1 MPHSSDRAPKAGPE
15 VPTLRA
21 IFDEYSA
28 FVWRTLRHLGVP
40 ERDVED
46 VCQEVFVVIHRK
58 LESFEGRSTIR
69 TWVYGICLRTASD
82 YRRRAHVRREQTVDE
97 VPTESAEPAQE
108 REAERSRQR
117 RRLLELLDQLDD
129 DKREVFVLYEIEELE
144 MKDIAAAMGTPLQTA
159 YSRLRAARQQL
170 ALALRDKSAEEAE
183 GG

>member
-1 MPHSSDRAPKAGPE
+1 
-15 VPTLRA
+15 
-21 IFDEYSA
+21 
-28 FVWRTLRHLGVP
+28 
-40 ERDVED
+40 
-46 VCQEVFVVIHRK
+46 
-58 LESFEGRSTIR
+58 
-69 TWVYGICLRTASD
+69 VYGICLRTASD

-129 DKREVFVLYEIEELE
+129 DKREVFVRYEIEGLE
-144 MKDIAAAMGTPLQTA
+144 TKDIAAAIGTPLQTA